1 MGGGHVRDVSGLG
14 RAGSWDGVNV
24 VVAGFGVAGIAVADN
39 LLFLGADVTA
49 VDEAENF
56 HGERAELLE
65 SLGATL
71 RLGAGS
77 SSLALPDDVDLVVAS
92 PGWEPEAPL
101 LAAAAERGIP
111 IWSEVEVAWRLRHL
125 EHPAPWLGVTGAHG
139 KTTTVQMLDSI
150 LRAAGLRSVVVGD
163 GALSAVEA
171 VMEPT
176 PYDVLVVEV
185 PAAQLEW
192 TTSMQAE
199 SAVVLN
205 DVADLDPA
213 VTGRVYHQVAQACV
227 YNVGDPATEEMVR
240 EADVVEGAR
249 AVGFTLGMPAVGM
262 IGLVEDMLV
271 DRAFIAER
279 ATSAAELLTI
289 ADLGSDEP
297 HVVADALAAAAL
309 ARAHGVS
316 RSAVRDGLI
325 AHRAQ

>member
-1 MGGGHVRDVSGLG
+1 MGGRHVRDVSRLG
-14 RAGSWDGVNV
+14 RAGSWDGVKV
-24 VVAGFGVAGIAVADN
+24 VVAGFDVAGIAVADN

-49 VDEAENF
+49 VDEAENS

-71 RLGAGS
+71 RLGEGS
-77 SSLALPDDVDLVVAS
+77 SALPLPDDVDLVVAS
-92 PGWEPEAPL
+92 PGWAPDAPL

-111 IWSEVEVAWRLRHL
+111 IWSEVEVAWRLRHP
-125 EHPAPWLGVTGAHG
+125 EHPTPWLAVTGARG
-139 KTTTVQMLDSI
+139 KTTTARMVDSI
-150 LRAAGLRSVVVGD
+150 LRAAHLRSVVVGE
-163 GALSAVEA
+163 GGFSAVEA

-185 PAAQLEW
+185 PARQLRW
-192 TTSMQAE
+192 TSSMQAE

-205 DVADLDPA
+205 DVSDLDPD
-213 VTGRVYHQVAQACV
+213 VTGRIYHQVLQACV
-227 YNVGDPATEEMVR
+227 YNVEDPATEAMVR

-249 AVGFTLGMPAVGM
+249 AVGFTLGMPSVGM

-289 ADLGSDEP
+289 DDLGSDDP

-325 AHRAQ
+325 AHQT